1 MDSLN
6 INRCSSRTWL
16 RIVTDFAH
24 GHAIESYYSLMCWFS
39 YARVCVCVCAYICIF
54 GFVIFSLVIIST
66 GPTSGSRLLER
77 PMTHLLMRTLSVFLT
92 HIAGPWIHI
101 QGSAYHRRL
110 HNAFKNLRHRSR
122 DGYMG
127 QEGIDLTR
135 VNHLSSR
142 RVIAAI
148 YAGVG
153 TLNLHTPYGT
163 SQRQARGTSMM
174 STCHISSAWLNHG
187 WGFQLCFVPEGLTRG
202 AEF

>member
-1 MDSLN
+1 ML
-6 INRCSSRTWL
+6 IFVR
-16 RIVTDFAH
+16 
-24 GHAIESYYSLMCWFS
+24 
-39 YARVCVCVCAYICIF
+39 ARARVCVCAYICIF

-77 PMTHLLMRTLSVFLT
+77 PMTHLLMRTVNFLLT
-92 HIAGPWIHI
+92 HTRIAGPWIHI

-153 TLNLHTPYGT
+153 TLNLHAPYGT

-174 STCHISSAWLNHG
+174 STCHISSA
-187 WGFQLCFVPEGLTRG
+187 
-202 AEF
+202 